1 MTKKKKKNNTKK
13 HIKAIIPKSK
23 IAYHNFLYYTLKG
36 MQSRLR
42 VLASGGTA
50 VPILNKGDFEKIKIL
65 LPPLPEQRAIAAVLS
80 SLDDKIDLLHRQN
93 ETLEAMAETWLRERF
108 IAHADERWEDGTLDD
123 L

>member
-13 HIKAIIPKSK
+13 HIKSIIPKSE
-23 IAYHNFLYYTLKG
+23 IADHNFLYYTLKG

-50 VPILNKGDFEKIKIL
+50 VTILNKGDFEKIKIL

-80 SLDDKIDLLHRQN
+80 TVGEKIDLLHRQT
-93 ETLEAMAETWLRERF
+93 ESREVK
-108 IAHADERWEDGTLDD
+108 
-123 L
+123 